1 MIECAE
7 NTLALKQYLSPY
19 GIELED
25 KQLSLILRHLDLI
38 VEKNKV
44 MNLTRIIEPKEAI
57 IRHDVDSLLLLPS
70 IQDNIDISQARFLDI
85 GTGGGVPG
93 IPLGIMS
100 GCHGLLVDSVK
111 KKSLAV
117 QDFIQKLDL
126 EGSLMTSSLRA
137 EELALK
143 EPRSFDLVTARAL
156 SSLPSLVELAA
167 PLLRDKGFLLAL
179 KGSPEDAEI
188 MAGDNAASVCGMTL
202 LKREDHILEPSE
214 SCRSLFLYQK
224 IAKPRIKLPRRVG
237 LAQRSPLA

>member
-1 MIECAE
+1 LSYFKDDFSDFFAMIESRIGLE
-7 NTLALKQYLSPY
+7 VSPEQRKRLVEHL
-19 GIELED
+19 EL
-25 KQLSLILRHLDLI
+25 LM
-38 VEKNKV
+38 EKNQV
-44 MNLTRIIEPKEAI
+44 MNLTAI
-57 IRHDVDSLLLLPS
+57 KDMDQALELHLEDSLLALPIFLS
-70 IQDNIDISQARFLDI
+70 CGPERFCDL
-85 GTGGGVPG
+85 GTGGGFPG

-137 EELALK
+137 EEPALK